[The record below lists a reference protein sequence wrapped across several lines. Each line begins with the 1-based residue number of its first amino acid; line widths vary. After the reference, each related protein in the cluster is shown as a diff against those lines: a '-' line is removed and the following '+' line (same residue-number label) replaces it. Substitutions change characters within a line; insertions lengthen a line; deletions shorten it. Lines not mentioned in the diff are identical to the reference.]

1 MFYLNYCFN
10 LPQLIN
16 HTLKMI
22 INLKTIIMKSTFL
35 LFLLVFSSVALFAQN
50 GIGFQGIAR
59 DPQGNAIAN
68 KEIDVIF
75 TIGNNFTETQKIRSD
90 QFGVFSATIGS
101 VNTVG
106 FNNLVFANITE
117 NLKVEVDG
125 TAIYNDKFNTVPYA
139 KAAENGVPAGAIMP
153 YAGSVTSGSDLQEP
167 IPGWLVCNGATLT
180 NDAKYAK
187 IKTVLGTLWG
197 TNMLPDLRGVFLRGV
212 NNGRTGTFA
221 DSDNRSVGNFQDD
234 TFESHNHTATS
245 ASGGGHVHKY
255 YDRDINEAGDDGDY
269 ADGDGTPGRDLARDT
284 DWAGAHTHTIT
295 VNNTGGSET
304 RPVNAGIVY
313 IIKY

>member
-1 MFYLNYCFN
+1 
-10 LPQLIN
+10 
-16 HTLKMI
+16 
-22 INLKTIIMKSTFL
+22 MKSTIL
-35 LFLLVFSSVALFAQN
+35 LFFLVLASVALNAQN

-68 KEIDVIF
+68 KDIEVKF
-75 TIGNNFTETQKIRSD
+75 TIGSFTETQTIRSD

-106 FNNLVFANITE
+106 FNNLVFANSTD

-125 TAIYNDKFNTVPYA
+125 TTIYDDKFNTVPYA
-139 KAAENGVPAGAIMP
+139 KSAENGVPAGAIMP
-153 YAGSVTSGSDLQEP
+153 YAGTVTSGSGLQEP

-180 NDAKYAK
+180 SDAKYAK

-212 NNGRTGTFA
+212 NNGRTG
-221 DSDNRSVGNFQDD
+221 
-234 TFESHNHTATS
+234 
-245 ASGGGHVHKY
+245 
-255 YDRDINEAGDDGDY
+255 DY
-269 ADGDGTPGRDLARDT
+269 ADVDTRTVGTFQADENKLHNHAIT
-284 DWAGAHTHTIT
+284 DNGHIHTIT
-295 VNNTGGSET
+295 DNGHTHGIDLDDSSGSGGIDDAGESSETNTSTDNAKTGISINNAKTGITINNSGSES
-304 RPVNAGIVY
+304 RPKNAGIVY